1 MTGKEKL
8 YWAMNDAR
16 TVLKNGWT
24 QGTEARLTD
33 GRPCDINNI
42 HAAQFCIMGSF
53 NLIAKSHSDRESM
66 IDCLLPFLKIFFDSP
81 TTPIGAKIA
90 CFNDAKTTT
99 LEDVLSVFDDAMDS
113 LKQEITAEMND

>member
-16 TVLKNGWT
+16 TVLENGWT
-24 QGTEARLTD
+24 QGTEARLPD

-53 NLIAKSHSDRESM
+53 NLTAKCSNERQFM
-66 IDCLLPFLKIFFDSP
+66 IDCLLPFLKIFDSP
-81 TTPIGAKIA
+81 TTPIGARIA

-99 LEDVLSVFDDAMDS
+99 LEDVLSVFDEAMDS
-113 LKQEITAEMND
+113 LKQETTAEMND